1 MELLYA
7 FGAAYAASVLCFM
20 MLMWRAPLFDDD
32 ERRIPS
38 AEANGSGLPD
48 IAAPSVARL

>member
-20 MLMWRAPLFDDD
+20 ILMWRAPLFDDD
-32 ERRIPS
+32 ERPIPS
-38 AEANGSGLPD
+38 ANKNALID
-48 IAAPSVARL
+48 IAAPSVASL